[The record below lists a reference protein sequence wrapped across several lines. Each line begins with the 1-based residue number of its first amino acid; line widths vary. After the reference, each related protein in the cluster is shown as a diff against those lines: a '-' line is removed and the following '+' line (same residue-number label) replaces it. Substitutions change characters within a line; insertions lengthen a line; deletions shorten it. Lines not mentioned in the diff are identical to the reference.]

1 MKSNELNLKQIL
13 CDLKEGMKFTIN
25 RRLTQKEESEMVK
38 LFQEETKNNCPKL
51 IIDALYPESD
61 KEKIKSKTI
70 ISVLRGKKS

>member
-51 IIDALYPESD
+51 IIEALYP
-61 KEKIKSKTI
+61 
-70 ISVLRGKKS
+70 